1 MVRFSACNM
10 CVCYCDAVSR
20 ESNPWE
26 ELHITEMIPPKAD
39 TLQSADHK
47 SPSIDMQGDLVL
59 ILNPNQNP
67 MQRAKWE
74 TRTPIAPMAR
84 STLAVIAALE
94 LTPLPQTI
102 RELSF
107 DHEVSL

>member
-1 MVRFSACNM
+1 MQPS
-10 CVCYCDAVSR
+10 
-20 ESNPWE
+20 
-26 ELHITEMIPPKAD
+26 KAD
-39 TLQSADHK
+39 AIQPADHK
-47 SPSIDMQGDLVL
+47 SPSVETQGDLV
-59 ILNPNQNP
+59 LNPNQNP

-102 RELSF
+102 RELF
-107 DHEVSL
+107 FNHEISL

>member
-1 MVRFSACNM
+1 
-10 CVCYCDAVSR
+10 
-20 ESNPWE
+20 
-26 ELHITEMIPPKAD
+26 
-39 TLQSADHK
+39 
-47 SPSIDMQGDLVL
+47 
-59 ILNPNQNP
+59 

-107 DHEVSL
+107 DHQVSLRPDEADDERYGEPSKDCNESLIPAMHVMPVLRLAGLRAFNVPE

>member
-1 MVRFSACNM
+1 
-10 CVCYCDAVSR
+10 
-20 ESNPWE
+20 
-26 ELHITEMIPPKAD
+26 
-39 TLQSADHK
+39 
-47 SPSIDMQGDLVL
+47 MQGFLL

-67 MQRAKWE
+67 MQRARWE

-102 RELSF
+102 RGNYLLIIRSVC
-107 DHEVSL
+107 DPMKPMINATVNPARMAMNR

>member
-1 MVRFSACNM
+1 
-10 CVCYCDAVSR
+10 
-20 ESNPWE
+20 
-26 ELHITEMIPPKAD
+26 
-39 TLQSADHK
+39 
-47 SPSIDMQGDLVL
+47 
-59 ILNPNQNP
+59 

-107 DHEVSL
+107 DHQVSLRPDEADDECHGKSCQYCNESLVTAMNVMPIFRLAGLRPFNVPEQ

>member
-1 MVRFSACNM
+1 MKVTTPNTLSEPI
-10 CVCYCDAVSR
+10 S
-20 ESNPWE
+20 
-26 ELHITEMIPPKAD
+26 PP
-39 TLQSADHK
+39 DHK
-47 SPSIDMQGDLVL
+47 SPGVETQGDLV
-59 ILNPNQNP
+59 LNPNQNP

-102 RELSF
+102 QELSF
-107 DHEVSL
+107 YHEVSL

>member
-1 MVRFSACNM
+1 MQPS
-10 CVCYCDAVSR
+10 
-20 ESNPWE
+20 
-26 ELHITEMIPPKAD
+26 KAD
-39 TLQSADHK
+39 TIQPADHK
-47 SPSIDMQGDLVL
+47 SPSVETQGDLV
-59 ILNPNQNP
+59 LNPNQNP

-107 DHEVSL
+107 DHEVGL